1 MRKQSLACNK
11 SALPGRIAFGLLAV
25 FTTFCEVSTFSKF
38 ISMDYGVSAAYESRK

>member
-1 MRKQSLACNK
+1 MREQGFSYNK
-11 SALPGRIAFGLLAV
+11 SALPGRIAFGLLAG